1 MKFWLGLILGV
12 LILGAIVFL
21 SGCDSGGERKEIDLS
36 ARISNADL
44 RKLAQAKK
52 DADVLWFGFDL
63 RAGPK
68 EDARQYIP
76 FLKYLERSTGY
87 RFNLRFTPKGG
98 SIANELGRGVVQFA
112 AVGAGTYILAHA
124 KYGVIPVVRGL
135 NSQGKAQ
142 YRSVIVVRPD
152 SPIRKI
158 EDLRGK
164 NFAFGS
170 ITSTQ
175 GYLIPGI
182 ILLKHGIT
190 LRDLGSYRF
199 TGSHRNCANAVIS
212 HRFDA
217 CGMQDT
223 MAKKLAKEGL
233 LRIIYTSKPYPSSG
247 IAANRDVPSV
257 VLSRVKQALLDFQP
271 KGRDAAGL
279 YNWDMTE
286 MPRGFIEAHDG
297 DYAELRKWAK
307 KIGYIP
313 DINPVTAP

>member
-1 MKFWLGLILGV
+1 MVWVYCFFFISFCLYFFFFNDTATTEIYT
-12 LILGAIVFL
+12 L
-21 SGCDSGGERKEIDLS
+21 SLHDALP
-36 ARISNADL
+36 IS
-44 RKLAQAKK
+44 
-52 DADVLWFGFDL
+52 
-63 RAGPK
+63 
-68 EDARQYIP
+68 
-76 FLKYLERSTGY
+76 
-87 RFNLRFTPKGG
+87 
-98 SIANELGRGVVQFA
+98 
-112 AVGAGTYILAHA
+112 
-124 KYGVIPVVRGL
+124 
-135 NSQGKAQ
+135 
-142 YRSVIVVRPD
+142 
-152 SPIRKI
+152 
-158 EDLRGK
+158 
-164 NFAFGS
+164 
-170 ITSTQ
+170 Q

-199 TGSHRNCANAVIS
+199 TGSHRNCAKAVIS

-223 MAKKLAKEGL
+223 MGKKLAKEGL

-279 YNWDMTE
+279 YNWDKTE

-307 KIGYIP
+307 KLGYIP
-313 DINPVTAP
+313 DINPETVP